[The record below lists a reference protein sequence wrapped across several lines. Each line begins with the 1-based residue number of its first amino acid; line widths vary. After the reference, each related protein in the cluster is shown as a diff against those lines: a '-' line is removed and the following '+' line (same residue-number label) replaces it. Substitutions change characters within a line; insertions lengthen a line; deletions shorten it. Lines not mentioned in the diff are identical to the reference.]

1 MTTPK
6 VELASTSN
14 GEAFAASPAHRE
26 KPAWFAFAVPF
37 SFFLIC
43 LPNRAFAQESQR
55 PPPNNVEYFQ
65 YGVGLAVEKLA
76 SRGDVCPNNSGTPA
90 GSAAGTLGEAGA
102 ANIPCILGSGG
113 GLAIRMG
120 YRSRGPWYVGGAY
133 EFTRMN
139 SSNLLRLA
147 ILQQLRGE
155 ARYYLDTGNR
165 LTPYGVL
172 GFGAAVYGNEW
183 NASTIGP
190 TLSAGL
196 GLEFQITQSTVI
208 GGALGY
214 RGFMLRHWTD
224 STGLERA
231 NRYYGFGFASTIG
244 FELTLEIRSPLD
256 RW

>member
-1 MTTPK
+1 VTTTK
-6 VELASTSN
+6 DELASTSKA
-14 GEAFAASPAHRE
+14 EAFTTTLAHR
-26 KPAWFAFAVPF
+26 KKAAWFAFVVPF
-37 SFFLIC
+37 SFFLTC
-43 LPNRAFAQESQR
+43 LPNRAFAEESQR

-76 SRGDVCPNNSGTPA
+76 SGGDVCPTNTGTPA
-90 GSAAGTLGEAGA
+90 GSTMGTTGTAS
-102 ANIPCILGSGG
+102 IPCILGSGG
-113 GLAIRMG
+113 GLTIRMG
-120 YRSRGPWYVGGAY
+120 YRSRGPWYMGGAY
-133 EFTRMN
+133 EFTRMD

-155 ARYYLDTGNR
+155 ARYYLDSGNR
-165 LTPYGVL
+165 LTPYGLL

-196 GLEFQITQSTVI
+196 GLEFQVTQSTVI
-208 GGALGY
+208 GGSVGY
-214 RGFMLRHWTD
+214 RGFLLHRWTD

-231 NRYYGFGFASTIG
+231 NRYLGFGLASTIG
-244 FELTLEIRSPLD
+244 FELTLEIRSPLA

>member
-1 MTTPK
+1 MTTTK
-6 VELASTSN
+6 VELASTSK
-14 GEAFAASPAHRE
+14 AAAHTKGHARRE
-26 KPAWFAFAVPF
+26 KAAWFAIATQLAL
-37 SFFLIC
+37 FLIF
-43 LPNRAFAQESQR
+43 LANPASAQESQR

-65 YGVGLAVEKLA
+65 YGVGVAVEKLA
-76 SRGDVCPNNSGTPA
+76 SGGGVCPTDAKTNPRNT
-90 GSAAGTLGEAGA
+90 
-102 ANIPCILGSGG
+102 PCILGSGG

-133 EFTRMN
+133 EFTRTD

-155 ARYYLDTGNR
+155 ARYYLDAGNR
-165 LTPYGVL
+165 LTPYGAL

-196 GLEFQITQSTVI
+196 GLEFQVTQSTVI
-208 GGALGY
+208 GGGLSY
-214 RGFMLRHWTD
+214 RGFLLHRWTD
-224 STGLERA
+224 SAGQERA
-231 NRYYGFGFASTIG
+231 NDYLGFGLAHTIG
-244 FELTLEIRSPLD
+244 FELTLEIRSPLA